1 MIHETST
8 QRYQRLLSES
18 RAAQKNKSK
27 KPEPMW
33 MPVPT
38 ELDPVF
44 QAHPASDITSQDI
57 RYVRAIPDVIENI
70 RHIELTP
77 GPKGDKG
84 EPGARGIDGQ
94 TPIAGVDF
102 PMPKDGKEGKPG
114 KAAKDASVSFG
125 ELKGIANSTL
135 TAHETAF
142 NHSLLHDPSV
152 LGTTKVDESGMENGK
167 VLMYDRKKGR
177 LVYEE
182 IKQQTTVVQ
191 QGGGGGIPQQA
202 GNTGKFL
209 KTVNGRLVWASA
221 GSGSGVTRSVLS
233 VAVNTTAAAVAETD
247 YVYLCSSTI
256 TITLP
261 TAVGNVNLYTI
272 KNVGNGTI
280 TIAFNGAQTGDGSTT
295 MSLPV
300 RYTSVDLISD
310 GTNWNVT

>member
-1 MIHETST
+1 MYKRQE
-8 QRYQRLLSES
+8 E
-18 RAAQKNKSK
+18 K
-27 KPEPMW
+27 
-33 MPVPT
+33 PT
-38 ELDPVF
+38 EDVQKGDLWYKPSTEEVKVYTGKKWKELLERGIIGLEGLSGKDGKDGKSITG
-44 QAHPASDITSQDI
+44 SDGKKG
-57 RYVRAIPDVIENI
+57 A
-70 RHIELTP
+70 
-77 GPKGDKG
+77 KGDKG
-84 EPGARGIDGQ
+84 D
-94 TPIAGVDF
+94 
-102 PMPKDGKEGKPG
+102 
-114 KAAKDASVSFG
+114 AASFA
-125 ELKGIANSTL
+125 ELKGIANSTIA
-135 TAHETAF
+135 THEEKF
-142 NHSLLHDPSV
+142 DHSLLHDPSV

-247 YVYLCSSTI
+247 YVYLCSSSI